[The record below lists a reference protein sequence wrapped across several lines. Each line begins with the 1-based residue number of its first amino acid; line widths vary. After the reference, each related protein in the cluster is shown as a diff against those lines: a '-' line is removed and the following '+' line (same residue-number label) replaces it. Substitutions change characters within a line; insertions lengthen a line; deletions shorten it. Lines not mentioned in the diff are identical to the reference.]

1 MSKIIKFEPFKN
13 AKQWDDEYPKFLGN
27 IEKHFGTKTDPE
39 TMTKRL
45 YFAIRYLE
53 GVVNSFWIFTLMGIS
68 MDAKEIERGKK
79 FCINWLQD
87 IIDKLK
93 Q

>member
-1 MSKIIKFEPFKN
+1 MSKIIQFEPFKN
-13 AKQWDDEYPKFLGN
+13 AKKWDDEYPKFLGS

-39 TMTKRL
+39 TMAKRL
-45 YFAIRYLE
+45 YFAMRYLD
-53 GVVNSFWIFTLMGIS
+53 GVVNSFWIFTLLGIK

-79 FCINWLQD
+79 FCTDWLQD
-87 IIDKLK
+87 ILDKLK